1 MKQNE
6 EKKRKKEMLISWK
19 GEFVSKPVKRAETM
33 PAAVTIAV
41 SVPQEENSSTL
52 PSNLK

>member
-1 MKQNE
+1 MKK
-6 EKKRKKEMLISWK
+6 KKRKEEMLISWK